1 MPSSSPFTPDDFASC
16 ARLWKEHSGA
26 SRACTWLAIL
36 RFDYHSLTRQPA
48 GLMIQ
53 LARRH
58 VTAEGWHARPAEAR
72 VWPRNVMRVII
83 AVLALVHGAPERCQI
98 DMDPGRLIEN
108 RLSYETL
115 LARPADNTRAAPPSR
130 CDAAGFDIRR
140 LPYRWLPGLP
150 PQRATTRA
158 LLTADDAL
166 RATRLEVMHVRALHP
181 SRPVKGP
188 FFPHVPARRSALR
201 TETACVLALR
211 PCLHAHL

>member
-1 MPSSSPFTPDDFASC
+1 MPSSSPFTPDDFAAC
-16 ARLWKEHSGA
+16 ADLWKEHSGA

-115 LARPADNTRAAPPSR
+115 LVRPADNTRAR
-130 CDAAGFDIRR
+130 
-140 LPYRWLPGLP
+140 YRHDMSTSVESAERIFYPGHFMCE
-150 PQRATTRA
+150 TDT
-158 LLTADDAL
+158 DD
-166 RATRLEVMHVRALHP
+166 
-181 SRPVKGP
+181 
-188 FFPHVPARRSALR
+188 
-201 TETACVLALR
+201 
-211 PCLHAHL
+211 